1 MRKKSKITSKN
12 KYRITLF
19 NTHWKEEFFI
29 YHFPLLPMPGDVIEI
44 NKDRELF
51 FVNARGFGIFNRE
64 SVIDVTL
71 YGVMEKDDHQ
81 SRSRWEKFKAVLSS
95 EGQ

>member
-1 MRKKSKITSKN
+1 MKKNSKITDEN

-19 NTHWKEEFFI
+19 NTHWKEEFLI

-51 FVNARGFGIFNRE
+51 FVNARGFGIFSGE
-64 SVIDVTL
+64 GVMDVTL
-71 YGVMEKDDHQ
+71 YGVMENDNHQ
-81 SRSRWEKFKAVLSS
+81 SRSRWEKFKAELSS
-95 EGQ
+95 EH